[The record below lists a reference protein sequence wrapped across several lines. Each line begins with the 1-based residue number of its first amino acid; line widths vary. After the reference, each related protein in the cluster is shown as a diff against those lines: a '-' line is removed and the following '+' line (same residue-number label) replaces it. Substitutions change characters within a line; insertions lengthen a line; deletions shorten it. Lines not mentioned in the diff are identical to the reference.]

1 MDVIQRV
8 LADQGIDFEL
18 REIQMGLDSKM
29 RQTALKIADKILLT
43 LNAEHKVAYLEWS
56 AGSNEDTYVE
66 MLVAL
71 LTKYSVSPSDEP
83 QATHGQ
89 QIKEDVS

>member
-1 MDVIQRV
+1 M
-8 LADQGIDFEL
+8 

-43 LNAEHKVAYLEWS
+43 LNAEHKVAYLEWN

-71 LTKYSVSPSDEP
+71 LTKYSVPSDVAASGGAQE
-83 QATHGQ
+83 
-89 QIKEDVS
+89 